1 MIMEFLD
8 PDVIMGELA
17 HDSPVW
23 IIFDPGK
30 NTAIAHDQTGS
41 GKHLVVMFLRE
52 GDAEQFSLIVNR
64 TKPADSKVAVRAVP
78 LHTFIKEVIESGD
91 NVGLVGPTNA
101 RQFFDNFP
109 DLLPEYYK

>member
-30 NTAIAHDQTGS
+30 NTAIAHDQTGA

-52 GDAEQFSLIVNR
+52 GDAEQFTHIVN
-64 TKPADSKVAVRAVP
+64 TKRSADNRVAVRDVP
-78 LHTFIKEVIESGD
+78 LHTFIKEVMESGD

-101 RQFFDNFP
+101 REFFANFP